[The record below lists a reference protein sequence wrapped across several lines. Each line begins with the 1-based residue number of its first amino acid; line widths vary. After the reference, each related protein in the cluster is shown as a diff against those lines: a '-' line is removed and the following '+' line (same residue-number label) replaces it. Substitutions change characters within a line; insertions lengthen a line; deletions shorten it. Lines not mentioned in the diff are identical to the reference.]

1 MTQTK
6 ELYGYITAITKSPEV
21 IILSFQEK
29 NATSVIALTLATP
42 HYLEVFPAGDPEL
55 GVAMI
60 AVFEESGT
68 NIQVKSIYNPA
79 GDFIAV
85 DEVGDFELMADAM
98 TTPKDID
105 LYEKLRQERQAM
117 LAAIDL
123 SPEEISE
130 LTLAHEQEKEQMIET
145 PDYGNLV
152 TGEGGQYE

>member
-6 ELYGYITAITKSPEV
+6 ELYGYITAITKAPEV
-21 IILSFQEK
+21 TILSFQEK

-42 HYLEVFPAGDPEL
+42 RYFEIFPAGDPEL

-60 AVFEESGT
+60 AVIEESGT
-68 NIQVKSIYNPA
+68 NIQVKAIYNPA

-98 TTPKDID
+98 TTTKDID

-117 LAAIDL
+117 LATIDL

-152 TGEGGQYE
+152 TGEGSQYE